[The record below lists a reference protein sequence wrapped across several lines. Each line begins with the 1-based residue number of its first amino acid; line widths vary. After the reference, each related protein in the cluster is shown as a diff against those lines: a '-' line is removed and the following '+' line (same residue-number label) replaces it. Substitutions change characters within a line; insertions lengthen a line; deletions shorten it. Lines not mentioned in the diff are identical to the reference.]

1 MLSLKRNMQMGKRK
15 LASVQYVH
23 HITPIEGAD
32 RIECVHVLGWKCV
45 ANKGQFRVGDCCV
58 YMEADS
64 FLPICEQFEFLRS
77 SSYEKNELLGEGFR
91 LRTMKFR
98 GQISQGL
105 VQPLSILP
113 EGTYKISDEV
123 TELLGIRKW
132 EVEER
137 VTSSGTIIGE
147 FPDGIPK
154 TDELRVQSYPEL
166 IDEFKKIN
174 GYYISTKMDGTS
186 VTMYRKDDHFGVCG
200 RNFEYADD
208 GKCAMWKYAHEN
220 GIPDR
225 IKENNLS
232 DLAIQGEFCGAGIQK
247 NRLKLKKPEWYVF
260 IAKKYNRYIMP
271 DPDAYNGMFYRSDH
285 FPFVQKG
292 IPAMFAKG
300 WNDNRKQGKEWAK
313 EHIAHYWAETYHKPT
328 DQTHPDTDDYSGLLQ
343 EVQLFFDLGYKLA
356 QDTGY
361 PKWKPKSEFANV
373 LKR

>member
-1 MLSLKRNMQMGKRK
+1 
-15 LASVQYVH
+15 
-23 HITPIEGAD
+23 
-32 RIECVHVLGWKCV
+32 
-45 ANKGQFRVGDCCV
+45 
-58 YMEADS
+58 
-64 FLPICEQFEFLRS
+64 
-77 SSYEKNELLGEGFR
+77 
-91 LRTMKFR
+91 MKFR

-113 EGTYKISDEV
+113 EGTYKIGDEV

-260 IAKKYNRYIMP
+260 TMIDLKTHRRLSLAKMKELC
-271 DPDAYNGMFYRSDH
+271 
-285 FPFVQKG
+285 G
-292 IPAMFAKG
+292 ILNLKMVPVEEERDLFEYDSIEELLERAKG
-300 WNDNRKQGKEWAK
+300 KYTSGMNKEGIVIRPLEPVHSRIVEGPLSMKVLNNDYLLKE
-313 EHIAHYWAETYHKPT
+313 
-328 DQTHPDTDDYSGLLQ
+328 
-343 EVQLFFDLGYKLA
+343 
-356 QDTGY
+356 
-361 PKWKPKSEFANV
+361 
-373 LKR
+373 